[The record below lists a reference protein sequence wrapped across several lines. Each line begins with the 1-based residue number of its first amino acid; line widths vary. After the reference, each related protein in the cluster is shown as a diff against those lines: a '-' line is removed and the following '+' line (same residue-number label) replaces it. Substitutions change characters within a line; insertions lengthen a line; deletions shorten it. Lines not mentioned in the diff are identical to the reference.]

1 MINKKTLVLFDF
13 DGTLITKDSF
23 KLFIWKYFSF
33 CDIFITLINSIAEII
48 KCKIKV
54 PFKSNLKKMIF
65 KGLFKDINFHE
76 LEIKSS
82 EFSKNDLPKLFNVE
96 ILEKLKV
103 YKTIWYRVII
113 VSGSFEFYLRYLAD
127 TLGVELIA
135 TKVEIKD
142 NRITGEFLTE
152 NCVGIQKVNR
162 IKEYL
167 NPSDYYIIA
176 YGNSTGDYNMLE
188 LANKAFLVKDK
199 KIIEYVTKK

>member
-1 MINKKTLVLFDF
+1 
-13 DGTLITKDSF
+13 
-23 KLFIWKYFSF
+23 
-33 CDIFITLINSIAEII
+33 
-48 KCKIKV
+48 
-54 PFKSNLKKMIF
+54 MIF